1 MQTSKLRSVT
11 ASAALAGALLA
22 LSGCDPAP
30 ETGPTPSTEK
40 SAAKSVACDRQCLIG
55 VANRYVA
62 ALAAHDPS
70 KAPMA
75 AKVVFVENAK
85 KIEVGEGLWKTAVKA
100 PAAFALT
107 VPDEATQ
114 SVGYLAMMTRM
125 APPAPPQGSTPE
137 QREAAAKAAP
147 TEQPVLV
154 AFRLKVDEQG
164 KIVEA
169 EHLLAGMNPTRA
181 EKGKPPT
188 SFDNLQTLRPGLLT
202 EIPADKRLPHDKL
215 IAIGLSY
222 YPALDDN
229 NGDLAPFAP
238 DCERHE
244 NGMITASATPSAQ
257 APAIPGVAPQ
267 PAVARDCKGQI
278 SSGTFQYIDRIENRR
293 VFAADPATGLVMGL
307 SHFRHPMTNLPYKVK
322 NRDGSTSERTKE
334 NMRFAPFDL
343 PAAHIFKVGA
353 DGQIHEIEAMGFT
366 APYNAP
372 TGWEP

>member
-1 MQTSKLRSVT
+1 MQTSKIRSGI
-11 ASAALAGALLA
+11 ARAALAGAFLA
-22 LSGCDPAP
+22 LSACGPAP
-30 ETGPTPSTEK
+30 EPVSTPSTEK
-40 SAAKSVACDRQCLIG
+40 SAAKNVACDRQCLIG
-55 VANRYVA
+55 VVNGYVA
-62 ALAAHDPS
+62 ALTAHDPS

-100 PAAFALT
+100 PAAFAIP
-107 VPDEATQ
+107 VPDEATH

-125 APPAPPQGSTPE
+125 APPAPPQGATPE
-137 QREAAAKAAP
+137 QREAAAKATP

-154 AFRLKVDEQG
+154 AFRLTLDEQG

-169 EHLLAGMNPTRA
+169 EHLLAGINPTRA

-188 SFDNLQTLRPGLLT
+188 SFDNLQMLRPGLLT

-244 NGMITASATPSAQ
+244 NGMITASGNPSSQ
-257 APAIPGVAPQ
+257 GPVIPGAAPT
-267 PAVARDCKGQI
+267 PPVARDCKGQI

-293 VFAADPATGLVMGL
+293 VFAADPVTGLVMGL
-307 SHFRHPMTNLPYKVK
+307 SHFRHPMTNLPY
-322 NRDGSTSERTKE
+322 
-334 NMRFAPFDL
+334 
-343 PAAHIFKVGA
+343 
-353 DGQIHEIEAMGFT
+353 
-366 APYNAP
+366 
-372 TGWEP
+372 

>member
-1 MQTSKLRSVT
+1 MQTSKIRSGI
-11 ASAALAGALLA
+11 ARAALAGAFLA
-22 LSGCDPAP
+22 LSACGPAP
-30 ETGPTPSTEK
+30 EPVSTPSTEK
-40 SAAKSVACDRQCLIG
+40 SAAKNVACDRQCLIG
-55 VANRYVA
+55 VVNGYVA
-62 ALAAHDPS
+62 ALTAHDPS

-100 PAAFALT
+100 PAAFAIP
-107 VPDEATQ
+107 VPDEATH

-125 APPAPPQGSTPE
+125 APPAPPQGATPE
-137 QREAAAKAAP
+137 QREAAAKATP

-154 AFRLKVDEQG
+154 AFRLTLDEQG

-169 EHLLAGMNPTRA
+169 EHLLAGINPTRA

-188 SFDNLQTLRPGLLT
+188 SFDNLQMLRPGLLT

-244 NGMITASATPSAQ
+244 NGMITASGNPSSQ
-257 APAIPGVAPQ
+257 GPVIPGAAPT
-267 PAVARDCKGQI
+267 PPVARDCKGQI

-293 VFAADPATGLVMGL
+293 VFAADPVTGLVMGL

-322 NRDGSTSERTKE
+322 NRDGGMSERTKD
-334 NMRFAPFDL
+334 NFKFAPFDL

-353 DGQIHEIEAMGFT
+353 DGQMHEIEAMGFT
-366 APYNAP
+366 APYNSP